1 MMMDHAVGRYGV
13 GVCRCIEKGVVVKEG
28 FERKKKPVYMFKRR

>member
-13 GVCRCIEKGVVVKEG
+13 GVCRCIEKGGEVREG
-28 FERKKKPVYMFKRR
+28 FKRKKEETRVYV